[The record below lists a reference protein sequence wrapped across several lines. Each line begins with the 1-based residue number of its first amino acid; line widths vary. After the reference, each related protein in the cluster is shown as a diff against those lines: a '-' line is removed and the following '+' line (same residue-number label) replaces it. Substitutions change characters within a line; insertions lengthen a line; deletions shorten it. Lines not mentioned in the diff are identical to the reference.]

1 MNKLRN
7 WAYLSYEN
15 KISHIF
21 VLFVLNLYITGK
33 AIRLTEYMLDSTPIA
48 TLIVK
53 ENQNIFTSVFA
64 ILYVIWFIAIRP
76 RRFVKVF
83 EWNWFVQKPSRLLL
97 RGLDKLPNLKLK
109 LKLKKAFGL
118 RNKKDDWA
126 NTRNHQ
132 FSVKPDSNQIN
143 DKSK

>member
-7 WAYLSYEN
+7 WAYLPYEN

-33 AIRLTEYMLDSTPIA
+33 AIRLTEYLLESTPIT

-53 ENQNIFTSVFA
+53 GNQNVFTSVFA

-83 EWNWFVQKPSRLLL
+83 EWDWLVRKPSRLLL
-97 RGLDKLPNLKLK
+97 RSLDKLPDIK

-132 FSVKPDSNQIN
+132 FSVKPDSKQIN

>member
-7 WAYLSYEN
+7 WAYSPYEN

-33 AIRLTEYMLDSTPIA
+33 AIRLTEYILTSTPIA
-48 TLIVK
+48 TFIVK
-53 ENQNIFTSVFA
+53 GNQNVFTSVFA

-76 RRFVKVF
+76 RHFVKVF
-83 EWNWFVQKPSRLLL
+83 EWDWAVRKPSRLLL
-97 RGLDKLPNLKLK
+97 RGLDKLPDLK
-109 LKLKKAFGL
+109 LKLKKVFGL

-132 FSVKPDSNQIN
+132 FSVKPDSNQIK
-143 DKSK
+143 DKTK

>member
-7 WAYLSYEN
+7 WAYLPYEN

-21 VLFVLNLYITGK
+21 VLFVLNLYITAK
-33 AIRLTEYMLDSTPIA
+33 AIHFTEYILGSSPVQQF
-48 TLIVK
+48 IV
-53 ENQNIFTSVFA
+53 QNNRDTFTSVFA
-64 ILYVIWFIAIRP
+64 ILFVIWFIAIRP

-83 EWNWFVQKPSRLLL
+83 EWKWIVQKPSRLILKC
-97 RGLDKLPNLKLK
+97 LDVAGDLTLKIKKKLG
-109 LKLKKAFGL
+109 F

-132 FSVKPDSNQIN
+132 FAIKPNRRDI
-143 DKSK
+143 DKKLK